1 MGIRLRE
8 KIGYGLGDTASSMLW
23 KLFSVYLMFFYTDI
37 CGIDAWVVGVL
48 FLVTRIWD
56 SLLDPVV
63 GLLCDRTSSRWG
75 TFRPWLLWGA
85 LPFGALGVLTFYM
98 PEWGTGGK
106 VVYATVTYSLMM
118 IVYSSVNVPYAALLG
133 VMSADPHERTVLA
146 AFRMTFAAAGS
157 MAVVL
162 AGEALVKAFRP
173 WAGPSASWTAAVAVV
188 AALAVVLFFVTFST
202 TRERVRPVRAER
214 HPVLL
219 SLRDLLHNRPWLILA
234 GAAVCLQVFNA
245 FRESGTIYFF
255 KYCVAGETV
264 GTVSFAGIALTGSAL
279 FLAVGPFFNIAG
291 IVLIPF
297 AADRFGRRRTLV
309 GTLLL
314 TAVFSFAFYFVRQ
327 GGYSVLLL
335 AQALISLSVGGRGP
349 VHGGVRHFP
358 DRYGGLCRTA
368 FGPPGYGA
376 DILLLF
382 DGPEDGLG
390 GRKCRDGVDT
400 VAGRIRSECRPVAG
414 CAHGYRVSA
423 KRLPGFGRFGDMCL
437 HSVLSAGRF
446 PAQIMIR
453 YAQS

>member
-1 MGIRLRE
+1 MRLRE

-63 GLLCDRTSSRWG
+63 GLLCDRTFSRWG

-98 PEWGTGGK
+98 PEWGAGGK

-146 AFRMTFAAAGS
+146 AFRMAFAAAGS
-157 MAVVL
+157 MVVVL
-162 AGEALVKAFRP
+162 AVEALVKAFRP
-173 WAGPSASWTAAVAVV
+173 WAGSSGSWTAAVAVV
-188 AALAVVLFFVTFST
+188 AVVAVLLFFVTFAT
-202 TRERVRPVRAER
+202 TRERIRPVRTER
-214 HPVLL
+214 HPVLG
-219 SLRDLLHNRPWLILA
+219 SLRDLLHNKPWLILA

-264 GTVSFAGIALTGSAL
+264 GTMSFAGVALTGSAL
-279 FLAVGPFFNIAG
+279 FLAVGQLFNIAG

-309 GTLLL
+309 CALLL
-314 TAVFSFAFYFVRQ
+314 TAVFSFAVYFVRQ
-327 GGYSVLLL
+327 GGYSLLFL
-335 AQALISLSVGGRGP
+335 AQALISLSVGGVLPLLWAMSADTADYAERRSG
-349 VHGGVRHFP
+349 RR
-358 DRYGGLCRTA
+358 DTGLIFSSYSMAQKMGWAVGSAATA
-368 FGPPGYGA
+368 W
-376 DILLLF
+376 ILSLAGFEANAVQSAAL
-382 DGPEDGLG
+382 
-390 GRKCRDGVDT
+390 T
-400 VAGRIRSECRPVAG
+400 VIG
-414 CAHGYRVSA
+414 C
-423 KRLPGFGRFGDMCL
+423 LQ
-437 HSVLSAGRF
+437 SVF
-446 PAQIMIR
+446 PALAALGTCAFILFYPLADAR
-453 YAQS
+453 PK

>member
-1 MGIRLRE
+1 MRLRE

-98 PEWGTGGK
+98 PEWGAGGK

-162 AGEALVKAFRP
+162 AVEALVKAFRP
-173 WAGPSASWTAAVAVV
+173 WAGPSGSWTAAVAVV
-188 AALAVVLFFVTFST
+188 AGVAVVLFFVTFST
-202 TRERVRPVRAER
+202 TRERVRPVRTER
-214 HPVLL
+214 HPVLV

-264 GTVSFAGIALTGSAL
+264 GTVSFAGVALTGSAL
-279 FLAVGPFFNIAG
+279 FLAVGQLFNIAG

-309 GTLLL
+309 GALLL

-335 AQALISLSVGGRGP
+335 AQALISLSVGGVLPLLWAMSADTADYAERRSG
-349 VHGGVRHFP
+349 RR
-358 DRYGGLCRTA
+358 DTGLIFSSYSMAQKMGWAVGSAATA
-368 FGPPGYGA
+368 WILSLAGFEANAVQSPAALTVIGY
-376 DILLLF
+376 LQ
-382 DGPEDGLG
+382 
-390 GRKCRDGVDT
+390 
-400 VAGRIRSECRPVAG
+400 
-414 CAHGYRVSA
+414 
-423 KRLPGFGRFGDMCL
+423 
-437 HSVLSAGRF
+437 SVF
-446 PAQIMIR
+446 PALAALGTCAFMLFYPLADAR
-453 YAQS
+453 PK

>member
-1 MGIRLRE
+1 MAMRLGE

-37 CGIDAWVVGVL
+37 SGIDAWVVGVL

-63 GLLCDRTSSRWG
+63 GLLCDRTHSRWG

-85 LPFGALGVLTFYM
+85 LPFGVLGILTFYM
-98 PEWGTGGK
+98 PEWSSGGK

-146 AFRMTFAAAGS
+146 AFRMAFAAAGS
-157 MAVVL
+157 MVVVL
-162 AGEALVKAFRP
+162 AVEALVKAFRP
-173 WAGPSASWTAAVAVV
+173 WAGSSGSWTAAIAVVAVV
-188 AALAVVLFFVTFST
+188 AVLLFFVTFAT
-202 TRERVRPVRAER
+202 TRERIRPVRTER
-214 HPVLL
+214 HPVLG
-219 SLRDLLHNRPWLILA
+219 SLRDLLHNKPWLILA

-264 GTVSFAGIALTGSAL
+264 GTMSFAGVALTGSAL
-279 FLAVGPFFNIAG
+279 FLAVGQLFNIAG

-297 AADRFGRRRTLV
+297 AADRFGAGGDAGMRFAAHGRFQFRLLFRASGRLFPAVSGAGAHQPECRRGASAAL
-309 GTLLL
+309 GH
-314 TAVFSFAFYFVRQ
+314 VR
-327 GGYSVLLL
+327 
-335 AQALISLSVGGRGP
+335 
-349 VHGGVRHFP
+349 
-358 DRYGGLCRTA
+358 RYGGLCRTA

-382 DGPEDGLG
+382 DGAEDGLG
-390 GRKCRDGVDT
+390 GRKRRYGVDT
-400 VAGRIRSECRPVAG
+400 VAVWIRSEYRSVAG
-414 CAHGYRVSA
+414 CAYSYWLSA
-423 KRLPGFGRFGDMCL
+423 KHLPGFGRSGDMCL
-437 HSVLSAGRF
+437 YSVLSAGRF
-446 PAQIMIR
+446 PAEIKIR

>member
-162 AGEALVKAFRP
+162 AVEALVKAFRP

-335 AQALISLSVGGRGP
+335 AQALISLSVGGVLP
-349 VHGGVRHFP
+349 LLWAMVR
-358 DRYGGLCRTA
+358 RYGGLCRTA

-423 KRLPGFGRFGDMCL
+423 KRLPGFGRLGNMCL
-437 HSVLSAGRF
+437 YSVLSAGRF

>member
-1 MGIRLRE
+1 MREEVKKSPHSPGRIVCRLVAAWCCVTAFRLVRNPAFASLA
-8 KIGYGLGDTASSMLW
+8 YGQDVNRNLLGAAIFLLFM
-23 KLFSVYLMFFYTDI
+23 LFSGLAQLLRRTDLQTDSWFLLGGATV
-37 CGIDAWVVGVL
+37 CVGVWLGNAPTGENQYDVL
-48 FLVTRIWD
+48 FLLAVSLAYCLFVLYALHENRA
-56 SLLDPVV
+56 LLDRVRIPR
-63 GLLCDRTSSRWG
+63 GL
-75 TFRPWLLWGA
+75 
-85 LPFGALGVLTFYM
+85 
-98 PEWGTGGK
+98 
-106 VVYATVTYSLMM
+106 
-118 IVYSSVNVPYAALLG
+118 
-133 VMSADPHERTVLA
+133 
-146 AFRMTFAAAGS
+146 
-157 MAVVL
+157 AVVL
-162 AGEALVKAFRP
+162 AVEALVKAFRP

-335 AQALISLSVGGRGP
+335 AQALISLSVGGVLPLLWAMSADTADYAERRSG
-349 VHGGVRHFP
+349 RR
-358 DRYGGLCRTA
+358 DTGLIFSSYSMAQKMGWAVGSAATA
-368 FGPPGYGA
+368 W
-376 DILLLF
+376 ILSLAGFEANAVQSPAAL
-382 DGPEDGLG
+382 
-390 GRKCRDGVDT
+390 T
-400 VAGRIRSECRPVAG
+400 VIG
-414 CAHGYRVSA
+414 C
-423 KRLPGFGRFGDMCL
+423 LQ
-437 HSVLSAGRF
+437 SVF
-446 PAQIMIR
+446 PALAALGTCAFILFYPLADSR
-453 YAQS
+453 PK

>member
-1 MGIRLRE
+1 MRLGE

-37 CGIDAWVVGVL
+37 SGIDAWVVGVL

-63 GLLCDRTSSRWG
+63 GLLCDRTHSRWG

-85 LPFGALGVLTFYM
+85 LPFGVLGILTFYM
-98 PEWGTGGK
+98 PEWSSGGK

-146 AFRMTFAAAGS
+146 AFRMAFAAAGS
-157 MAVVL
+157 MVVVL
-162 AGEALVKAFRP
+162 AVEALVKAFRP
-173 WAGPSASWTAAVAVV
+173 WAGSSGSWTAAVAVV
-188 AALAVVLFFVTFST
+188 AVVAVLLFFVTFAT
-202 TRERVRPVRAER
+202 TRERIRPVRTER
-214 HPVLL
+214 HPVLG
-219 SLRDLLHNRPWLILA
+219 SLRDLLHNKPWLILA

-264 GTVSFAGIALTGSAL
+264 GTMSFAGVALTGSAL
-279 FLAVGPFFNIAG
+279 FLAVGQLFNIAG

-309 GTLLL
+309 CALLL

-327 GGYSVLLL
+327 GGYS
-335 AQALISLSVGGRGP
+335 
-349 VHGGVRHFP
+349 
-358 DRYGGLCRTA
+358 
-368 FGPPGYGA
+368 
-376 DILLLF
+376 LLF
-382 DGPEDGLG
+382 L
-390 GRKCRDGVDT
+390 
-400 VAGRIRSECRPVAG
+400 
-414 CAHGYRVSA
+414 AHGILR
-423 KRLPGFGRFGDMCL
+423 KKLL
-437 HSVLSAGRF
+437 
-446 PAQIMIR
+446 
-453 YAQS
+453 

>member
-1 MGIRLRE
+1 MRLRE

-98 PEWGTGGK
+98 PEWGAGGK

-162 AGEALVKAFRP
+162 AVEALVKAFRP
-173 WAGPSASWTAAVAVV
+173 WAGPSGSWTAAVAVV
-188 AALAVVLFFVTFST
+188 AGVAVVLFFVTFST
-202 TRERVRPVRAER
+202 TRERVRPVRTER
-214 HPVLL
+214 HPVLV

-264 GTVSFAGIALTGSAL
+264 GTVSFAGVALTGSAL
-279 FLAVGPFFNIAG
+279 FLAVGQLFNIAG

-309 GTLLL
+309 GALLL

-335 AQALISLSVGGRGP
+335 AQALISLSVGGVLPLLWAMSADTADYAERRSG
-349 VHGGVRHFP
+349 RR
-358 DRYGGLCRTA
+358 DTGLIFSSYSMAQKMGWAVGSAATA
-368 FGPPGYGA
+368 W
-376 DILLLF
+376 ILSLAGFEANAVQSSAAL
-382 DGPEDGLG
+382 
-390 GRKCRDGVDT
+390 T
-400 VAGRIRSECRPVAG
+400 VIG
-414 CAHGYRVSA
+414 C
-423 KRLPGFGRFGDMCL
+423 LQ
-437 HSVLSAGRF
+437 SVF
-446 PAQIMIR
+446 PALAALGTCAFILFYPLADARPQ
-453 YAQS
+453 

>member
-1 MGIRLRE
+1 
-8 KIGYGLGDTASSMLW
+8 
-23 KLFSVYLMFFYTDI
+23 
-37 CGIDAWVVGVL
+37 
-48 FLVTRIWD
+48 
-56 SLLDPVV
+56 
-63 GLLCDRTSSRWG
+63 
-75 TFRPWLLWGA
+75 
-85 LPFGALGVLTFYM
+85 
-98 PEWGTGGK
+98 
-106 VVYATVTYSLMM
+106 
-118 IVYSSVNVPYAALLG
+118 
-133 VMSADPHERTVLA
+133 
-146 AFRMTFAAAGS
+146 MTFAAAGS

-162 AGEALVKAFRP
+162 AVEALVKAFRP

-335 AQALISLSVGGRGP
+335 AQALISLSVGGVLPLLWAMSADTADYAERRSG
-349 VHGGVRHFP
+349 RR
-358 DRYGGLCRTA
+358 DTGLIFSSYSMAQKMGWAVGSAATA
-368 FGPPGYGA
+368 W
-376 DILLLF
+376 ILSLAGFEANAVQSPAAL
-382 DGPEDGLG
+382 
-390 GRKCRDGVDT
+390 T
-400 VAGRIRSECRPVAG
+400 VIG
-414 CAHGYRVSA
+414 C
-423 KRLPGFGRFGDMCL
+423 LQ
-437 HSVLSAGRF
+437 SVF
-446 PAQIMIR
+446 PALAALGTCAFILFYPLADSR
-453 YAQS
+453 PK

>member
-1 MGIRLRE
+1 MRLRE

-98 PEWGTGGK
+98 PEWGAGGK

-162 AGEALVKAFRP
+162 AVEALVKAFRP
-173 WAGPSASWTAAVAVV
+173 WAGPSGSWTAAVAVV
-188 AALAVVLFFVTFST
+188 AGVAVVLFFVTFST
-202 TRERVRPVRAER
+202 TRERVRPVRTER
-214 HPVLL
+214 HPVLV

-264 GTVSFAGIALTGSAL
+264 GTVSFAGVALTGSAL
-279 FLAVGPFFNIAG
+279 FLAVGQLFNIAG

-309 GTLLL
+309 GALLL

-335 AQALISLSVGGRGP
+335 AQALISLSVGGVLP
-349 VHGGVRHFP
+349 LLWAMSA
-358 DRYGGLCRTA
+358 DTA
-368 FGPPGYGA
+368 DYAERRSGR
-376 DILLLF
+376 LF
-382 DGPEDGLG
+382 DGAEDGLG
-390 GRKCRDGVDT
+390 GRKRRDGVDT

-414 CAHGYRVSA
+414 CAYGYRVSA

-437 HSVLSAGRF
+437 HSVLSAGRR
-446 PAQIMIR
+446 PAQIKIR

>member
-1 MGIRLRE
+1 MRLRE

-63 GLLCDRTSSRWG
+63 GLLCDRTFSRCG

-98 PEWGTGGK
+98 PEWGGK

-162 AGEALVKAFRP
+162 AVEALVKAFRP
-173 WAGPSASWTAAVAVV
+173 WAGPSGSWTAAVAVV
-188 AALAVVLFFVTFST
+188 AGVAVVLFFVTFST
-202 TRERVRPVRAER
+202 TRERVRPVRTER
-214 HPVLL
+214 HPVLV

-264 GTVSFAGIALTGSAL
+264 GTVSFAGVALTGSAL
-279 FLAVGPFFNIAG
+279 FLAVGQLFNIAG

-309 GTLLL
+309 GALLL

-335 AQALISLSVGGRGP
+335 AQALISLSVGGVLPLLWAMSADTADYAERRSG
-349 VHGGVRHFP
+349 RR
-358 DRYGGLCRTA
+358 DTGLIFSSYSMAQKMGWAVGSAATA
-368 FGPPGYGA
+368 W
-376 DILLLF
+376 ILSLAGFEANAVQSPAAL
-382 DGPEDGLG
+382 
-390 GRKCRDGVDT
+390 T
-400 VAGRIRSECRPVAG
+400 VIG
-414 CAHGYRVSA
+414 C
-423 KRLPGFGRFGDMCL
+423 LQ
-437 HSVLSAGRF
+437 SVF
-446 PAQIMIR
+446 PALAALGTCAFILFYPLADAR
-453 YAQS
+453 PK

>member
-162 AGEALVKAFRP
+162 AVEALVKAFRP
-173 WAGPSASWTAAVAVV
+173 WAGPSA
-188 AALAVVLFFVTFST
+188 
-202 TRERVRPVRAER
+202 RERVRPVRAER

-264 GTVSFAGIALTGSAL
+264 GTVSFAGVALTGSAL
-279 FLAVGPFFNIAG
+279 FLAVGQLFNIAG

-309 GTLLL
+309 GALLL

-335 AQALISLSVGGRGP
+335 AQALISLSVGGVLPLLWAMSADTADYAERRSG
-349 VHGGVRHFP
+349 RR
-358 DRYGGLCRTA
+358 DTGLIFSSYSMAQKMGWAVGSAATA
-368 FGPPGYGA
+368 W
-376 DILLLF
+376 ILSLAGFEANAVQSPAAL
-382 DGPEDGLG
+382 
-390 GRKCRDGVDT
+390 T
-400 VAGRIRSECRPVAG
+400 VIG
-414 CAHGYRVSA
+414 C
-423 KRLPGFGRFGDMCL
+423 LQ
-437 HSVLSAGRF
+437 SVF
-446 PAQIMIR
+446 PALAALGTCAFILFYPLADAR
-453 YAQS
+453 PK

>member
-23 KLFSVYLMFFYTDI
+23 KLFSVYLMFFYTNI

-162 AGEALVKAFRP
+162 AVEALVKAFRP

-335 AQALISLSVGGRGP
+335 AQALISLSVGGVAAALG
-349 VHGGVRHFP
+349 HVR
-358 DRYGGLCRTA
+358 RYGGLCRTA

-437 HSVLSAGRF
+437 HSVLSAGRL
-446 PAQIMIR
+446 PAQIMIC

>member
-162 AGEALVKAFRP
+162 AVEALVKAFRP

-335 AQALISLSVGGRGP
+335 AQALISLSVGGVLP
-349 VHGGVRHFP
+349 LLWAVR
-358 DRYGGLCRTA
+358 RYGGLCRTA

>member
-1 MGIRLRE
+1 MRLRE

-63 GLLCDRTSSRWG
+63 GLLCDRTFSRWG

-98 PEWGTGGK
+98 PEWGAGGK

-162 AGEALVKAFRP
+162 AVEALVKAFRP
-173 WAGPSASWTAAVAVV
+173 WAGPSGSWTAAVAVV
-188 AALAVVLFFVTFST
+188 AGVAVVLFFVTFST
-202 TRERVRPVRAER
+202 TRERVRPVRTER
-214 HPVLL
+214 HPVLV

-264 GTVSFAGIALTGSAL
+264 GTVSFAGVALTGSAL
-279 FLAVGPFFNIAG
+279 FLAVGQLFNIAG

-309 GTLLL
+309 GALLL

-335 AQALISLSVGGRGP
+335 AQALISLSVGGVLP
-349 VHGGVRHFP
+349 LLWAMSA
-358 DRYGGLCRTA
+358 RYGGLCRTA

-382 DGPEDGLG
+382 DGAEDGLG
-390 GRKCRDGVDT
+390 GRKRRDGVDT

-414 CAHGYRVSA
+414 CAYGYRVSA

-437 HSVLSAGRF
+437 HSVLSAGRR
-446 PAQIMIR
+446 PAQIKIR

>member
-1 MGIRLRE
+1 MRLGE

-37 CGIDAWVVGVL
+37 SGIDAWVVGVL

-63 GLLCDRTSSRWG
+63 GLLCDRTHSRWG

-85 LPFGALGVLTFYM
+85 LPFGVLGILTFYM
-98 PEWGTGGK
+98 PEWSSGGK

-162 AGEALVKAFRP
+162 AVEALVKAFRP
-173 WAGPSASWTAAVAVV
+173 WAGPSGSWTAAVAVV
-188 AALAVVLFFVTFST
+188 AGVAVVLFFVTFST
-202 TRERVRPVRAER
+202 TRERVRPVRTER
-214 HPVLL
+214 HPVLV

-264 GTVSFAGIALTGSAL
+264 GTVSFAGVALTGSAL
-279 FLAVGPFFNIAG
+279 FLAVGQLFNIAG
-291 IVLIPF
+291 IVSRPEK
-297 AADRFGRRRTLV
+297 
-309 GTLLL
+309 
-314 TAVFSFAFYFVRQ
+314 
-327 GGYSVLLL
+327 
-335 AQALISLSVGGRGP
+335 
-349 VHGGVRHFP
+349 
-358 DRYGGLCRTA
+358 GL
-368 FGPPGYGA
+368 
-376 DILLLF
+376 
-382 DGPEDGLG
+382 
-390 GRKCRDGVDT
+390 
-400 VAGRIRSECRPVAG
+400 
-414 CAHGYRVSA
+414 
-423 KRLPGFGRFGDMCL
+423 
-437 HSVLSAGRF
+437 
-446 PAQIMIR
+446 Q
-453 YAQS
+453 

>member
-1 MGIRLRE
+1 MRLRE

-98 PEWGTGGK
+98 PEWGAGGK
-106 VVYATVTYSLMM
+106 VVYATVAYSLMM

-162 AGEALVKAFRP
+162 AVEALVKAFRP
-173 WAGPSASWTAAVAVV
+173 WAGLSGSWTAAVAVV
-188 AALAVVLFFVTFST
+188 AGVAVVLFFVTFST
-202 TRERVRPVRAER
+202 TRERVRPVRTER
-214 HPVLL
+214 HPVLV

-264 GTVSFAGIALTGSAL
+264 GTVSFAGVALTGSAL
-279 FLAVGPFFNIAG
+279 FLAVGQLFNIAG

-309 GTLLL
+309 GALLL

-335 AQALISLSVGGRGP
+335 AQALISLSVGGVLPLLWAMSADTADYAERRSG
-349 VHGGVRHFP
+349 RR
-358 DRYGGLCRTA
+358 DTGLIFSSYSMAQKMGWAVGSAATA
-368 FGPPGYGA
+368 W
-376 DILLLF
+376 ILSLAGFEANAVQSPAAL
-382 DGPEDGLG
+382 
-390 GRKCRDGVDT
+390 T
-400 VAGRIRSECRPVAG
+400 VIG
-414 CAHGYRVSA
+414 C
-423 KRLPGFGRFGDMCL
+423 LQ
-437 HSVLSAGRF
+437 SVF
-446 PAQIMIR
+446 PALAALGTCAFILFYPLADAR
-453 YAQS
+453 PK

>member
-23 KLFSVYLMFFYTDI
+23 KLFSVYLMFFYTNI

-162 AGEALVKAFRP
+162 AVEALVKAFRP

-335 AQALISLSVGGRGP
+335 AQALISLSVGG
-349 VHGGVRHFP
+349 
-358 DRYGGLCRTA
+358 LCRTA

-437 HSVLSAGRF
+437 HSVLSAGRL
-446 PAQIMIR
+446 PAQIMIC

>member
-1 MGIRLRE
+1 MRLRE

-98 PEWGTGGK
+98 PEWGAGGK

-162 AGEALVKAFRP
+162 AVEALVKAFRP
-173 WAGPSASWTAAVAVV
+173 WAGLSGSWTAAVAVV
-188 AALAVVLFFVTFST
+188 AGVAVVLFFVTFST
-202 TRERVRPVRAER
+202 TRERVRPVRTER
-214 HPVLL
+214 HPVLV

-264 GTVSFAGIALTGSAL
+264 GTVSFAGVALTGSAL
-279 FLAVGPFFNIAG
+279 FLAVGQLFNIAG

-309 GTLLL
+309 GAAHGRFQLRLLFRAAGRL
-314 TAVFSFAFYFVRQ
+314 FRAASGAGAHQPERRRGASAALGHVR
-327 GGYSVLLL
+327 
-335 AQALISLSVGGRGP
+335 
-349 VHGGVRHFP
+349 
-358 DRYGGLCRTA
+358 RYGGLCRTA

-382 DGPEDGLG
+382 DGAEDGLG
-390 GRKCRDGVDT
+390 GRKRRDGVDT

-414 CAHGYRVSA
+414 CAYGYRVSA

-437 HSVLSAGRF
+437 HAVLSAGRR
-446 PAQIMIR
+446 PAQIKIR

>member
-1 MGIRLRE
+1 MRLRE

-98 PEWGTGGK
+98 PEWGAGGK

-162 AGEALVKAFRP
+162 AVEALVKAFRP
-173 WAGPSASWTAAVAVV
+173 WAGPSGSWTAAVAVV
-188 AALAVVLFFVTFST
+188 AGVAVVLFFVTFST
-202 TRERVRPVRAER
+202 TRERVRPVRTER
-214 HPVLL
+214 HPVLV

-255 KYCVAGETV
+255 KYCVAGEAV
-264 GTVSFAGIALTGSAL
+264 GTVSFAGVALTGSAL
-279 FLAVGPFFNIAG
+279 FLAVGQLFNIAG

-297 AADRFGRRRTLV
+297 AADRFGLFRAAGRLFRAASGAGAHQPERRRGASAAL
-309 GTLLL
+309 GH
-314 TAVFSFAFYFVRQ
+314 VR
-327 GGYSVLLL
+327 
-335 AQALISLSVGGRGP
+335 
-349 VHGGVRHFP
+349 
-358 DRYGGLCRTA
+358 RYGGLCRTA

-382 DGPEDGLG
+382 DGAEDGLG
-390 GRKCRDGVDT
+390 GRKRRDGVDT

-414 CAHGYRVSA
+414 CAYGYRVSA

-437 HSVLSAGRF
+437 HSVLSAGRR
-446 PAQIMIR
+446 PAQIKIR

>member
-146 AFRMTFAAAGS
+146 AFRMAFAAAGS
-157 MAVVL
+157 MVVVL
-162 AGEALVKAFRP
+162 AVEALVKAFRP
-173 WAGPSASWTAAVAVV
+173 WAGSSGSWTAAVAVV
-188 AALAVVLFFVTFST
+188 AVVAVLLFFVTFAT
-202 TRERVRPVRAER
+202 TRERIRPVRTER
-214 HPVLL
+214 HPVLG
-219 SLRDLLHNRPWLILA
+219 SLRDLLHNKPWLILA

-291 IVLIPF
+291 IVSSWCIVPNEKLRRPLFEWMTANELDDPHLFAPIATMAAFKNGEEWRQQMLAYVEQNILFVEEFLSKHLPQIKAVRPQASFLVWLDCRGLHLDHDQLIDLF
-297 AADRFGRRRTLV
+297 VNRARLALNDGEMFGKEGKGFMRMNVATPR
-309 GTLLL
+309 
-314 TAVFSFAFYFVRQ
+314 
-327 GGYSVLLL
+327 SVLKEALERL
-335 AQALISLSVGGRGP
+335 A
-349 VHGGVRHFP
+349 
-358 DRYGGLCRTA
+358 
-368 FGPPGYGA
+368 
-376 DILLLF
+376 
-382 DGPEDGLG
+382 
-390 GRKCRDGVDT
+390 
-400 VAGRIRSECRPVAG
+400 
-414 CAHGYRVSA
+414 
-423 KRLPGFGRFGDMCL
+423 
-437 HSVLSAGRF
+437 
-446 PAQIMIR
+446 AQI
-453 YAQS
+453 

>member
-1 MGIRLRE
+1 MRLGE

-37 CGIDAWVVGVL
+37 SGIDAWVVGVL

-63 GLLCDRTSSRWG
+63 GLLCDRTHSRWG

-85 LPFGALGVLTFYM
+85 LPFGVLGILTFYM
-98 PEWGTGGK
+98 PEWSSGGK

-146 AFRMTFAAAGS
+146 AFRMAFAAAGS
-157 MAVVL
+157 MVVVL
-162 AGEALVKAFRP
+162 AVEALVKAFRP
-173 WAGPSASWTAAVAVV
+173 WAGSSGSWTAAIAVVAVV
-188 AALAVVLFFVTFST
+188 AVLLFFVTFAT
-202 TRERVRPVRAER
+202 TRERIRPVRTER
-214 HPVLL
+214 HPVLG
-219 SLRDLLHNRPWLILA
+219 SLRDLLHNKPWLILA

-264 GTVSFAGIALTGSAL
+264 GTMSFAGVALTGSAL
-279 FLAVGPFFNIAG
+279 FLAVGQLFNIAG

-309 GTLLL
+309 CALLL

-327 GGYSVLLL
+327 GGYSLLFL
-335 AQALISLSVGGRGP
+335 AQALISLSVGGVLPLLWAMSADTADYAEQRSG
-349 VHGGVRHFP
+349 RR
-358 DRYGGLCRTA
+358 DTGLIFSSYSMAQKMGWAVGSAATA
-368 FGPPGYGA
+368 W
-376 DILLLF
+376 ILSLSGF
-382 DGPEDGLG
+382 EAN
-390 GRKCRDGVDT
+390 T
-400 VAGRIRSECRPVAG
+400 VQLPAVLTVIG
-414 CAHGYRVSA
+414 CLQSI
-423 KRLPGFGRFGDMCL
+423 
-437 HSVLSAGRF
+437 F
-446 PAQIMIR
+446 PALAALGTCVFILFYPLADSR
-453 YAQS
+453 PK

>member
-1 MGIRLRE
+1 MRLRE

-98 PEWGTGGK
+98 PEWGAGGK

-162 AGEALVKAFRP
+162 AVEALVKAFRP
-173 WAGPSASWTAAVAVV
+173 WAGPSGSWTAAVAVV
-188 AALAVVLFFVTFST
+188 AGVAVVLFFVTFST
-202 TRERVRPVRAER
+202 TRERVRPVRTER
-214 HPVLL
+214 HPVLV

-264 GTVSFAGIALTGSAL
+264 GTVSFAGVALTGSAL
-279 FLAVGPFFNIAG
+279 FLAVGQLFNIAG

-309 GTLLL
+309 GALLL

-335 AQALISLSVGGRGP
+335 AQALISLSVGGVLPLLWAMSADTADYAERRSG
-349 VHGGVRHFP
+349 RR
-358 DRYGGLCRTA
+358 DTGLIFSSYSMAQKMGC
-368 FGPPGYGA
+368 
-376 DILLLF
+376 
-382 DGPEDGLG
+382 
-390 GRKCRDGVDT
+390 GRKRRDGVDT

-414 CAHGYRVSA
+414 CAYGYRVSA

-437 HSVLSAGRF
+437 HTVLSAGRR
-446 PAQIMIR
+446 PAQIKIR

>member
-1 MGIRLRE
+1 M
-8 KIGYGLGDTASSMLW
+8 
-23 KLFSVYLMFFYTDI
+23 
-37 CGIDAWVVGVL
+37 
-48 FLVTRIWD
+48 
-56 SLLDPVV
+56 
-63 GLLCDRTSSRWG
+63 
-75 TFRPWLLWGA
+75 
-85 LPFGALGVLTFYM
+85 
-98 PEWGTGGK
+98 
-106 VVYATVTYSLMM
+106 
-118 IVYSSVNVPYAALLG
+118 
-133 VMSADPHERTVLA
+133 
-146 AFRMTFAAAGS
+146 
-157 MAVVL
+157 
-162 AGEALVKAFRP
+162 
-173 WAGPSASWTAAVAVV
+173 

-335 AQALISLSVGGRGP
+335 AQALISLSVGG
-349 VHGGVRHFP
+349 GVAAALAMSA
-358 DRYGGLCRTA
+358 RYGGLCRTA

>member
-1 MGIRLRE
+1 MRLGE

-37 CGIDAWVVGVL
+37 SGIDAWVVGVL

-63 GLLCDRTSSRWG
+63 GLLCDRTHSRWG

-85 LPFGALGVLTFYM
+85 LPFGVLGILTFYM
-98 PEWGTGGK
+98 PEWSSGGK

-146 AFRMTFAAAGS
+146 AFRMAFAAAGS
-157 MAVVL
+157 MVVVL
-162 AGEALVKAFRP
+162 AVEALVKAFRP
-173 WAGPSASWTAAVAVV
+173 WAGSSGSWTAAIAVVAVV
-188 AALAVVLFFVTFST
+188 AVLLFFVTFAT
-202 TRERVRPVRAER
+202 TRERIRPVRTER
-214 HPVLL
+214 HPVLG
-219 SLRDLLHNRPWLILA
+219 SLRDLLHNKPWLILA

-264 GTVSFAGIALTGSAL
+264 GTMSFAGVALTGSAL
-279 FLAVGPFFNIAG
+279 FLAVGQLFNIAG

-309 GTLLL
+309 CALLL

-327 GGYSVLLL
+327 GGYSLLFL
-335 AQALISLSVGGRGP
+335 AQALISLSVGGVLP
-349 VHGGVRHFP
+349 LLWAMSA
-358 DRYGGLCRTA
+358 DTADYARTA

-382 DGPEDGLG
+382 DGAEDGLAVG
-390 GRKCRDGVDT
+390 SAATAWILSLSGFEANT
-400 VAGRIRSECRPVAG
+400 VQSPAALTVIG
-414 CAHGYRVSA
+414 CLQSI
-423 KRLPGFGRFGDMCL
+423 
-437 HSVLSAGRF
+437 F
-446 PAQIMIR
+446 PALAALGTCVFILFYPLADSR
-453 YAQS
+453 PK

>member
-1 MGIRLRE
+1 MRLRE

-98 PEWGTGGK
+98 PEWGAGGK

-162 AGEALVKAFRP
+162 AVEALVKAFRP
-173 WAGPSASWTAAVAVV
+173 WAGPSGSWTAAVAVV
-188 AALAVVLFFVTFST
+188 AGVAVVLFFVTFST
-202 TRERVRPVRAER
+202 TRERVRPVRTER
-214 HPVLL
+214 HPVLV

-264 GTVSFAGIALTGSAL
+264 GTVSFAGVALTGSAL
-279 FLAVGPFFNIAG
+279 FLAVGQLFNIAG

-309 GTLLL
+309 GALLL

-335 AQALISLSVGGRGP
+335 AQALISLSVGGVLPLLWAMSADTADYAERRSG
-349 VHGGVRHFP
+349 RR
-358 DRYGGLCRTA
+358 DTGLIFSSYSMAQKMGWAVGSAATA
-368 FGPPGYGA
+368 W
-376 DILLLF
+376 ILSLAGFEENAVQSPAAL
-382 DGPEDGLG
+382 
-390 GRKCRDGVDT
+390 T
-400 VAGRIRSECRPVAG
+400 VIG
-414 CAHGYRVSA
+414 C
-423 KRLPGFGRFGDMCL
+423 LQ
-437 HSVLSAGRF
+437 SVF
-446 PAQIMIR
+446 PALAALGTCAFILFYPLADAR
-453 YAQS
+453 PK

>member
-1 MGIRLRE
+1 MRLRE

-23 KLFSVYLMFFYTDI
+23 KPFSVYLMFFYTDI
-37 CGIDAWVVGVL
+37 CGIDARVVGVL

-63 GLLCDRTSSRWG
+63 GLLCDRTFSRWG

-98 PEWGTGGK
+98 PEWGAGGK

-162 AGEALVKAFRP
+162 AVEALVKAFRP
-173 WAGPSASWTAAVAVV
+173 WAGPSGSWTAAVAVV
-188 AALAVVLFFVTFST
+188 AGVAVVLFFVTFST
-202 TRERVRPVRAER
+202 TRERVRPVRTER
-214 HPVLL
+214 HPVLV

-264 GTVSFAGIALTGSAL
+264 GTVSFAGVALTGSAL
-279 FLAVGPFFNIAG
+279 FLAVGQLFNIAG

-309 GTLLL
+309 GALLL

-335 AQALISLSVGGRGP
+335 AQALISLSVGGVLPLLWAMSADTADYAERRSG
-349 VHGGVRHFP
+349 RR
-358 DRYGGLCRTA
+358 DTGLIFSSYSMAQKMGWAVGSAATA
-368 FGPPGYGA
+368 W
-376 DILLLF
+376 ILSLAGFEANAVQSPAAL
-382 DGPEDGLG
+382 
-390 GRKCRDGVDT
+390 T
-400 VAGRIRSECRPVAG
+400 VIG
-414 CAHGYRVSA
+414 C
-423 KRLPGFGRFGDMCL
+423 LQ
-437 HSVLSAGRF
+437 SVF
-446 PAQIMIR
+446 PALAALGTCAFILFYPLADAR
-453 YAQS
+453 PK